1 MRIQLAVPNNHFVSP
16 QVPIGCSMH
25 GTTMIFFVAMPVMFG
40 FGNSS
45 CAADDWRARHGVSG
59 LNAFSFWVSALCGLL
74 MASAISSM
82 GFMEWVRAGRWL
94 VRLCSADREGLLA
107 GA

>member
-1 MRIQLAVPNNHFVSP
+1 
-16 QVPIGCSMH
+16 
-25 GTTMIFFVAMPVMFG
+25 
-40 FGNSS
+40 
-45 CAADDWRARHGVSG
+45 